1 MLRIQKTRG
10 YSRHGD
16 KKVWDGTAAQRG
28 TEGEGGEGFDLA
40 PRDSQPA
47 NRKFRPVP
55 QHPTTAM
62 RTRNSLTIS
71 NMNMIARFACCVVR
85 V

>member
-1 MLRIQKTRG
+1 MGRIG
-10 YSRHGD
+10 
-16 KKVWDGTAAQRG
+16 G
-28 TEGEGGEGFDLA
+28 TEGGEGGEGFDLA

-47 NRKFRPVP
+47 SMKFRPVP

-85 V
+85 L

>member
-1 MLRIQKTRG
+1 MGVET
-10 YSRHGD
+10 
-16 KKVWDGTAAQRG
+16 VWDVSAAQIG
-28 TEGEGGEGFDLA
+28 TEGEGGTGFDLA

-71 NMNMIARFACCVVR
+71 NMNMSARFACCVVR
-85 V
+85 L